1 MYMYLTELSFPLLNP
16 RLTLISNYS
25 DYQEVK
31 TGDDMPLVIDPAK
44 NGFEKVLRE
53 YQIEALKLIWAH
65 KGDGMTSREVYLAV
79 NDVLG
84 SKSVSRASIINFL
97 NAMCDEKVLAF
108 VEETCKGGMRRK
120 YNTGLDESGF
130 KVHIAEMVL
139 KSLVVD
145 FPDETILAIRNSLS
159 GEQLGS
165 LHD

>member
-1 MYMYLTELSFPLLNP
+1 
-16 RLTLISNYS
+16 
-25 DYQEVK
+25 
-31 TGDDMPLVIDPAK
+31 MPLVIDPTK

-53 YQIEALKLIWAH
+53 YQIESLKLIWAH

-79 NDVLG
+79 NEVLG

-97 NAMCDEKVLAF
+97 NAMCDEGVLAF
-108 VEETCKGGMRRK
+108 EEETCKGGMRRK
-120 YNTGLDESGF
+120 YSTGLAESGF

-145 FPDETILAIRNSLS
+145 FPNETVSAIKNSLN
-159 GEQLGS
+159 GDQLSS